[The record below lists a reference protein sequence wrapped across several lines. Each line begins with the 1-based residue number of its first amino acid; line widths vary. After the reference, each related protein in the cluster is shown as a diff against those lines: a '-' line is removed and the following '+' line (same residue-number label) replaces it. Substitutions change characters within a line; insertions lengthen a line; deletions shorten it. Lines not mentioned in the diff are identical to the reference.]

1 MTSALLATDVLS
13 RYLPELGP
21 LVEHAIAQ
29 VRGQWVLYLSWG
41 GMFCATFILMRMLV
55 TRWGEANVTRKALVL
70 SLVFHLVAGLWTTT
84 IHLARESQAAR
95 EPSPVRIRKLQ
106 MEGEQQADQKPPGN
120 TPVWEKL
127 PRPMP
132 QELARLEKTFEIP
145 QPQALPKQP
154 APQESARIDVP
165 DLPQNPN
172 QSMAAP
178 QSVLPPE
185 KSPRTVE
192 GSKASIEEETADAR
206 SDVDVAP
213 LRRTTSAPAGVKQ
226 SPLKKSARQ
235 GFTDDVAVNL
245 KPADDAASLKV
256 PSDPAA
262 PVLRSATAD
271 RPLPRAG
278 ALPAPLQADPGV
290 AAATTQAEPG
300 QGTPSG
306 NPFRRMGRPGRAD
319 SKQAGAQ
326 RLRPNST
333 PQSTETDAGTVP
345 DARQGLR
352 EPQLSS
358 VTPNLFRPDLDGAAQ
373 KAAKIPLTYSVRNS
387 PQRKR
392 IAIEMGATE
401 DSERAVELSLHWLA
415 QHQNV
420 EGFWDADGFSSHCP
434 AGDRCSGA
442 ATLGQVPAGD
452 DVKIAERQRAGIQG
466 DAGLT
471 GLAVLAF
478 LGAGYTHEDGLY
490 ADQLDLALRWLI
502 RGQTADGMLGGTSN
516 YYGQMYCHGMATIAL
531 GEAYGMTQDSKL
543 REPLARAVQYI
554 VEAQNE
560 DGGWRY
566 SKGQRT
572 SDMSMFGWQLMALK
586 SARTAGLAVPPETLT
601 RAIAFLKST
610 GQGQHGGL
618 AGYRR
623 NLQAKPPINDRPT
636 SAMTA
641 ESLFCRQILGM
652 KRTNPA
658 STEAVGSLLKALPRR
673 SEQDLYY
680 WYYGTLAMFQYG
692 SDPWRSWNDALRD
705 TLVADQRTT
714 GHAAGSW
721 DPHAPW
727 GDYGGR
733 IFSTAM
739 STLCLEVYYRFLP
752 LYQMGGPTDEI
763 SEK

>member
-1 MTSALLATDVLS
+1 MTLALLATNVLGD
-13 RYLPELGP
+13 YFPELGP
-21 LVEHAIAQ
+21 LVEHAISQ

-41 GMFCATFILMRMLV
+41 GMFFATFVLTRMLV
-55 TRWGEANVTRKALVL
+55 TRWGESNVTRKALVL

-84 IHLARESQAAR
+84 IHLARESQASR
-95 EPSPVRIRKLQ
+95 ETAPIQIRKLRI
-106 MEGEQQADQKPPGN
+106 EGEQQPDQKPPGN

-127 PRPMP
+127 PRPMQ
-132 QELARLEKTFEIP
+132 QELARLEKTFET
-145 QPQALPKQP
+145 PQAQPLPKQP
-154 APQESARIDVP
+154 APLESPRIDVP
-165 DLPQNPN
+165 DLPHNPN
-172 QSMAAP
+172 QSVAAP

-185 KSPRTVE
+185 KSPRTAE
-192 GSKASIEEETADAR
+192 GSTASIDEETADSR
-206 SDVDVAP
+206 SDVNVAP
-213 LRRTTSAPAGVKQ
+213 KRRTTPAPTGLKQ
-226 SPLKKSARQ
+226 SALKKQTRQ

-245 KPADDAASLKV
+245 KPVEDTASLKA

-262 PVLRSATAD
+262 PVLRSAPAD
-271 RPLPRAG
+271 KPLPRAG
-278 ALPAPLQADPGV
+278 ALPAPAQADPGV
-290 AAATTQAEPG
+290 ASATTQTESSKG
-300 QGTPSG
+300 SPSG
-306 NPFRRMGRPGRAD
+306 SRFSRMGRPGRTD

-326 RLRPNST
+326 HLRPNSA
-333 PQSTETDAGTVP
+333 PQSTDTDLGTVP
-345 DARQGLR
+345 DSRAGLR
-352 EPQLSS
+352 DPQLSNL
-358 VTPNLFRPDLDGAAQ
+358 TPNLFRPDLDGAQ
-373 KAAKIPLTYSVRNS
+373 KASKIPLTYSVRNS

-401 DSERAVELSLHWLA
+401 DSERAVELSLRWLA

-420 EGFWDADGFSSHCP
+420 EGFWDADGFSAHCP

-442 ATLGQVPAGD
+442 ATLGKVPAGD
-452 DVKIAERQRAGIQG
+452 DVRVAERQRAGIQG

-490 ADQLDLALRWLI
+490 ADHLDRALRWLI
-502 RGQTADGMLGGTSN
+502 RGQSADGLLGGSTN
-516 YYGQMYCHGMATIAL
+516 YYAHMYCHGMATIAI
-531 GEAYGMTQDSKL
+531 GEAYGMTQDTRL

-554 VEAQNE
+554 AEAQND

-623 NLQAKPPINDRPT
+623 NLQATPPINDRPT
-636 SAMTA
+636 AAMTA
-641 ESLFCRQILGM
+641 EALFCRQILGM

-658 STEAVGSLLKALPRR
+658 STEAVDSLLRTLPRR
-673 SEQDLYY
+673 SEQDLYF

-692 SDPWRSWNDALRD
+692 SEPWRSWNSALRD
-705 TLVADQRTT
+705 TLVADQQTT

-752 LYQMGGPTDEI
+752 LYQMGGPSDEV
-763 SEK
+763 SGK